1 LIGDYDNDNIA
12 DLMVKF
18 NRQEIITYLGSQD
31 FEDEIGYVD
40 DVQFTISGLINGN
53 QFIGNDWIRILKK
66 NK

>member
-31 FEDEIGYVD
+31 FEDKIGYVD